1 LKPSRWRAGGA
12 PAWLLPL
19 ALLALAAA
27 LPAGAADETPAPR
40 TCQVGVYLISLHDF
54 DMTRDT
60 FAADMWLWS
69 TCPTPDLRPLD
80 VADFVNATS
89 VQRSLHATME
99 RGGQW
104 WSYVKIAGVFR
115 ENWEVQHYPFD
126 RHILRIT
133 LENTDQPASSFSYT
147 PDVEG
152 SKPSRDI
159 RIDGWRID
167 KFEIAAKTYLYDTI
181 FGDPAFNGEEVSD
194 YARLVISIGITRTKL
209 LSFFKLVTGVYVAV
223 ALSMLSFM
231 LGPYNGRRRTNMLV
245 GTLFAVLVNQRVVET
260 VIGRTEEV
268 TLVDEIH
275 LVAMVFIFAIALAG
289 IYSQILFDREQQE
302 AAHRHDRR
310 GLWITAISY
319 VAVNVALIGSAAIR
333 G

>member
-1 LKPSRWRAGGA
+1 LTRSRWRAAPA

-19 ALLALAAA
+19 AVLAVAAA
-27 LPAGAADETPAPR
+27 APASAAAPR
-40 TCQVGVYLISLHDF
+40 TCQVGAYVISLHDF

-60 FAADMWLWS
+60 FGADLWLWS
-69 TCPTPDLRPLD
+69 TCPSPDLRPLE

-89 VQRSLHATME
+89 VQRSLAATFE
-99 RGGQW
+99 RGGVF
-104 WSYVKIAGVFR
+104 WSYVKITGVFR

-126 RHILRIT
+126 RHILRIV
-133 LENTDQPASSFSYT
+133 LENTDPAASQFVYT
-147 PDVEG
+147 PDIEG

-167 KFEIAAKTYLYDTI
+167 KFAVDAKVYLYDTI
-181 FGDPAFNGEEVSD
+181 FGDPAFDGEEVSD

-209 LSFFKLVTGVYVAV
+209 LSFVKLVAGVYVAV
-223 ALSMLSFM
+223 ALSMLAFL

-260 VIGRTEEV
+260 VIGRTEQV

-275 LVAMVFIFAIALAG
+275 MVAMAFIFAIALAG

-319 VAVNVALIGSAAIR
+319 VVVNVALIGSAAIR